1 VIERIVDDVSGGS
14 VDAHM
19 HSLNMLVCTDGGRE
33 RTFEEYKALLE
44 QAGFSD
50 IRVCSRVRL

>member
-1 VIERIVDDVSGGS
+1 
-14 VDAHM
+14 M

-33 RTFEEYKALLE
+33 RTFEEYEALLE

-50 IRVCSRVRL
+50 IRVCVTMTSLDVGDATSP